1 MPRRMPLIPHRRAF
15 GTVTFDG
22 ERATQEHRTSASSC
36 GLEHACRAGARE
48 ALPAS
53 AFVPLANMSMRP
65 LRSPRGVERWKHN
78 HRPECPE
85 RWKRPQQPLR
95 PKLPAERQRV
105 QDRVQHQILWGAEE
119 KDNRVCVC
127 VLRVLCECY
136 VCCLCCVWWVLC
148 ACACV
153 LSMCG
158 ACVCVLCATGDEGV
172 VLRVCI
178 VCVCVPVLAR

>member
-1 MPRRMPLIPHRRAF
+1 
-15 GTVTFDG
+15 
-22 ERATQEHRTSASSC
+22 
-36 GLEHACRAGARE
+36 
-48 ALPAS
+48 
-53 AFVPLANMSMRP
+53 MRP
-65 LRSPRGVERWKHN
+65 LRSGIRLGLNGGNTTTARNALNGGSGPNSRCGPSCPRNDNGSKIAYNIRFFGEQ
-78 HRPECPE
+78 
-85 RWKRPQQPLR
+85 KR
-95 PKLPAERQRV
+95 KTIAC
-105 QDRVQHQILWGAEE
+105 
-119 KDNRVCVC
+119 VCVC